1 MRKQYGI
8 FKDLNIQKRIVSTET
23 IRGNTVCAF
32 QSMKKHLKYIPI
44 CFFSFLPFI
53 PVLYRTGP
61 YLRMF
66 ETAFPIVLGLF

>member
-1 MRKQYGI
+1 MRKQYDI

-23 IRGNTVCAF
+23 IRGNTLCAF

-44 CFFSFLPFI
+44 YFFSFLPFI